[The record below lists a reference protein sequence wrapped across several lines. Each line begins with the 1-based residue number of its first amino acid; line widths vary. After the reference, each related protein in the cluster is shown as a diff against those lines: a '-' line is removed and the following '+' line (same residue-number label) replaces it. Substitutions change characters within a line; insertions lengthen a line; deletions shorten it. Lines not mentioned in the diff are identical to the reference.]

1 MDNNVLAERLK
12 NKRKEFKLTQKELA
26 KKLEVAPSVISGA
39 ETKRGISKSLASKLS
54 DFFKTDID
62 YWINENAEEEFV
74 KNVSLFETTINVL
87 RAFIREDLL
96 IDGNIEKLDTESKE
110 LLMQAFKFDTK
121 VFWKK
126 ERLIDCSKDLST
138 NIKYMNDSNNEITA
152 TIDNVTNVDFNSN
165 NKEDNEDVFV
175 PYTSLDQAGTTIA
188 CHDDDLTDEEKEMF
202 NQITLNEINKE
213 RLIEWNKKHN
223 K

>member
-126 ERLIDCSKDLST
+126 ERLIDCSEDLST
-138 NIKYMNDSNNEITA
+138 NIKYMNVSNNEITA